1 MRVSSEP
8 TATTPRAILD
18 ELLAPH
24 GLVVQEGPRGSLL
37 VVRAAS
43 APSPAAAGTEAAR
56 PPASPP
62 LSPPRFQA
70 EDVVVTPSGDEAP
83 RPQPDDGTAIA
94 GADLR
99 RDAPLGGD
107 VSRALA
113 RQPGAAS
120 ADLSAQLFVRGGE
133 ADEFVTLLD
142 GMPIHQPFHLR
153 SLMSPSGII
162 DAEAVAGAE
171 LWTGNY
177 AAEFGNS
184 LSGVVSLTSL
194 PPSDTTRFALSSST
208 MSTRFL
214 SRGRFD
220 AADGGWVLSARTWY
234 PNMTTDFVAPTA
246 EDFYPT
252 FHDLFAKLERRV
264 GEGTVISGDVL
275 FSADDSHFSD
285 RDAQAERS
293 TSRYAWLN
301 VKSALSP
308 RLLSETMLSST
319 SIESVRDGWLGP
331 QTSPDAALR
340 DERAFSALGVKQDWS
355 YEATD
360 HHHLKGGVSLEHG
373 TAEYDSMSQA
383 VPPGLLFGSTSS
395 ASTAFAAPAPPVSLL
410 VSPSGDSFGAYIT
423 DRYQVASP
431 LTLDLGLRWDRQTY
445 VAGPQ
450 VSPRVN
456 LLWALGRGS
465 ALRAGWG
472 RFTQAQGLDELR
484 VEDGVR
490 QFAPA
495 ESAEQWTVG
504 FEQTLGRTLSFRFDA
519 YRKSIADPWARDENL
534 FNPASLFPELAPDR
548 IVIAPSR
555 ADARGI
561 ELSLRRQPTRGFG
574 WWAAYALASAV
585 DQIDGTWVPRSW
597 DQRHTL
603 NFGVNYRREDAWD
616 FSLAGLAHSGWPT
629 TGVTADLIT
638 NPDGSQTIQ
647 PILGPRNAERL
658 PDYLRLDFKVRRNF
672 AVGQGRLS
680 LFASVT
686 NLTNRAN
693 VSGARGFTFTPRADG
708 TVQVDPQDA
717 FWLGQVP
724 IFGLEWESGP

>member
-1 MRVSSEP
+1 MRVASEP

-24 GLVVQEGPRGSLL
+24 GLAVQEGPRGSLL
-37 VVRAAS
+37 VVRGAS
-43 APSPAAAGTEAAR
+43 APEPLAAGKEAAPPPAA
-56 PPASPP
+56 PPPR
-62 LSPPRFQA
+62 PPRFQA
-70 EDVVVTPSGDEAP
+70 EDVVVTSSGDEAP
-83 RPQPDDGTAIA
+83 PPQPDDGTTIA

-99 RDAPLGGD
+99 RDATLGGD
-107 VSRALA
+107 VNRGLA
-113 RQPGAAS
+113 RQPGTAS

-133 ADEFVTLLD
+133 ADEFATLLD
-142 GMPIHQPFHLR
+142 GMPIRQPFHLR
-153 SLMSPSGII
+153 SLMSPAGII

-177 AAEFGNS
+177 AAEFGSS

-194 PPSDTTRFALSSST
+194 PPSDTTRYALSSST

-214 SRGRFD
+214 GRGRFD
-220 AADGGWVLSARTWY
+220 AADGGWVVSARTWY

-252 FHDLFAKLERRV
+252 FHDLFAKVERRV
-264 GEGTVISGDVL
+264 GDGTVISGDVL
-275 FSADDSHFSD
+275 FSADDSHFSNG
-285 RDAQAERS
+285 DAQAERLRS

-301 VKSALSP
+301 VKSALTP

-319 SIESVRDGWLGP
+319 SIESARDGWLGP
-331 QTSPDAALR
+331 ETSPDAVLR
-340 DERAFSALGVKQDWS
+340 DERAYSALGVKQDWS
-355 YEATD
+355 YEATG
-360 HHHLKGGVSLEHG
+360 HHYLQGGVSLEHG
-373 TAEYDSMSQA
+373 TAEYDSMSEA
-383 VPPGLLFGSTSS
+383 VPAGQLFGAAS
-395 ASTAFAAPAPPVSLL
+395 APSPTPGPPVSLL
-410 VSPSGDSFGAYIT
+410 LSPSGDSFGAYIT

-445 VAGPQ
+445 AAGTQ
-450 VSPRVN
+450 MSPRVN

-472 RFTQAQGLDELR
+472 RFTQAQGLDGLR

-504 FEQTLGRTLSFRFDA
+504 FDQTLGRTLSFRFDA
-519 YRKSIADPWARDENL
+519 YRKSISDPWARDENL
-534 FNPASLFPELAPDR
+534 FNPAGLFPELAPDR

-561 ELSLRRQPTRGFG
+561 EMSLRSQPSRGFG
-574 WWAAYALASAV
+574 WWGSYALASAE
-585 DQIDGTWVPRSW
+585 DQIDGTWVARSW
-597 DQRHTL
+597 DQRHTV
-603 NFGVNYRREDAWD
+603 NFGVNYRRDDAWD
-616 FSLAGLAHSGWPT
+616 LALAGVAHSGWPT
-629 TGVTADLIT
+629 TGVTAELIT

-647 PILGPRNAERL
+647 PTLGPRNAERL

-686 NLTNRAN
+686 NLTGRHN
-693 VSGARGFTFTPRADG
+693 VAGAQGFTFTPGADG
-708 TVQVDPQDA
+708 TVQVDREDA
-717 FWLGQVP
+717 FWLRQVP
-724 IFGLEWESGP
+724 VFGLEWVSGP